1 MELAPYLRLMVQR
14 NGSDLYFSTGSCP
27 QIKINGQ
34 TVPIGETKLGAG
46 DVNGL
51 AYSIMNDDQ
60 IREFEGTME
69 CNLAIS
75 VNALGRFR
83 VNVFR
88 QRGDV
93 AMVIRFIKGEIP
105 SIEELFLPQLLKNL
119 IMEKR
124 GLILVVGSTG
134 SGKST
139 TLASMID
146 YRNQHATGHILTIE
160 DPIEFLHKHKK
171 SLVNQREIGLD
182 SLSYENA
189 LKNALREAPD
199 VILIGEIRDAATMQ
213 HALAYAETG
222 HLCLSTL
229 HANNANQA
237 LDRIIN
243 FFPDS
248 AHKQVY
254 NDLSLNLKAVVSQR
268 LIPTVDAGRRAAIE
282 LLVQTSYTAEL
293 IQKGKI
299 HDLKEAMEQGTERG
313 MVTFDQA
320 LYGLYTEGAITLEE
334 ALNHAD
340 SRNNLAL
347 RIRLNAG
354 GEKKPV
360 SAPKPNP
367 APRSASNNKLTVGG

>member
-1 MELAPYLRLMVQR
+1 MVQR
-14 NGSDLYFSTGSCP
+14 NGSDLYFSTGACP
-27 QIKINGQ
+27 HIKIAGQ
-34 TVPIGETKLGAG
+34 TVAIGETPLGSG
-46 DVNGL
+46 DVSKL

-60 IREFEGTME
+60 VREFDSTLE

-75 VNALGRFR
+75 MQGLGRFR

-93 AMVIRFIKGEIP
+93 AMVIRFIKAEIP
-105 SIEELFLPQLLKNL
+105 SIEELYLPQTLKKI

-146 YRNQHATGHILTIE
+146 YRNQSATGHILTIE
-160 DPIEFLHKHKK
+160 DPIEFLHSHKR
-171 SLVNQREIGLD
+171 SVVNQREIGLD
-182 SLSYENA
+182 SMNYENA

-213 HALAYAETG
+213 HAIAYAETG

-248 AHKQVY
+248 AHRQLY

-268 LIPTVDAGRRAAIE
+268 LIPTVDGARRAAVE
-282 LLVQTSYTAEL
+282 VLLNTSYTAEL

-299 HDLKEAMEQGTERG
+299 HDIKDAMEQGAQRG
-313 MVTFDQA
+313 MVTFDQS
-320 LYGLYTEGAITLEE
+320 LYDLYTEGVISLDE

-347 RIRLNAG
+347 RIRLDG
-354 GEKKPV
+354 GAKQ
-360 SAPKPNP
+360 A
-367 APRSASNNKLTVGG
+367 AQGGGMVL

>member
-14 NGSDLYFSTGSCP
+14 AASDLYFSTGACP
-27 QIKINGQ
+27 HVKINGQ
-34 TVPIGETKLGAG
+34 TVAIGDKPLNSG
-46 DVNGL
+46 DVSGL
-51 AYSIMNDDQ
+51 AYSIMNDEQ
-60 IREFEGTME
+60 VREFEGTLE

-75 VNALGRFR
+75 VQQLGRFR

-93 AMVIRFIKGEIP
+93 AMVIRYIKGEIP
-105 SIEELFLPQLLKNL
+105 SIEELYLPQTLKRL
-119 IMEKR
+119 ILEKR

-146 YRNQHATGHILTIE
+146 YRNQHATGHILSIE
-160 DPIEFLHKHKK
+160 DPIEFLHSHKK
-171 SLVNQREIGLD
+171 SVVNQREIGLD
-182 SLSYENA
+182 SMSYENA

-213 HALAYAETG
+213 HAIAYAETG

-237 LDRIIN
+237 LDRIVN

-248 AHKQVY
+248 AHRQLH
-254 NDLSLNLKAVVSQR
+254 NDLSLNLRAVVSQR
-268 LIPTVDAGRRAAIE
+268 LIPTVDGKRRAAVE
-282 LLVQTSYTAEL
+282 LLIQTSFTAEL
-293 IQKGKI
+293 IHKGKI
-299 HDLKEAMEQGTERG
+299 HDMKESMEQGNDRG
-313 MVTFDQA
+313 MITFDQS
-320 LYGLYTEGAITLEE
+320 LYDLYSEGAITLEE

-354 GEKKPV
+354 AEADDKG
-360 SAPKPNP
+360 
-367 APRSASNNKLTVGG
+367 ASVKGQAAG

>member
-1 MELAPYLRLMVQR
+1 MVQR
-14 NGSDLYFSTGSCP
+14 NGSDLYFSTGAAP
-27 QIKINGQ
+27 HVKISGQ
-34 TVPIGETKLGAG
+34 MVAIGEQKLEPG
-46 DVNGL
+46 DVSKL
-51 AYSIMNDDQ
+51 AYSVMSDGQ
-60 IREFEGTME
+60 VREFEGTME

-75 VNALGRFR
+75 IASLGRFR

-88 QRGDV
+88 QRGDA
-93 AMVIRFIKGEIP
+93 AMVIRFIKGQIP
-105 SIEELFLPQLLKNL
+105 SIEELYLPQTLKKI

-146 YRNQHATGHILTIE
+146 YRNENATGHILSIE
-160 DPIEFLHKHKK
+160 DPIEFLHRHKK
-171 SLVNQREIGLD
+171 SVVNQREIGLD
-182 SLSYENA
+182 SMSYENA

-213 HALAYAETG
+213 HAIAYAETG

-237 LDRIIN
+237 LDRIVN

-248 AHKQVY
+248 AHKQIL

-268 LIPTVDAGRRAAIE
+268 LIPTVDGGRRAAIE
-282 LLVQTSYTAEL
+282 MLMQSSYTAEL

-299 HDLKEAMEQGTERG
+299 HDVKEAMEQGGERG
-313 MVTFDQA
+313 MMTFDQS
-320 LYGLYTEGAITLEE
+320 LYDLFVEGAISLDN

-347 RIRLNAG
+347 RIRLNA
-354 GEKKPV
+354 
-360 SAPKPNP
+360 PNKTEDKG
-367 APRSASNNKLTVGG
+367 SNLKSEALG